1 MRSVDYT
8 DLMTREWPKD
18 IIIGVPGRP
27 EDSILSR
34 GDRMVI
40 AGEQKTGKSVLLGQL
55 MRGLVLGTEFL
66 GFPIPQ
72 PRKVLYVQAELRESS
87 LKKRYKAAHERLVQ
101 RGLELPPGR
110 LLVWSTNG
118 PLYLT
123 GYTRH
128 EKQQGVQASHGLEKL
143 YEEIDEVKPDV
154 VVLDPLASFH
164 DIDESKAS
172 EVKLLFDELDRIK
185 ERVNAELG
193 GVALVIAHHFRKTS
207 GMDKQFDVP
216 LINQVRGS
224 SALAGWADSI
234 LCIGVHEGVSDS
246 KYIEFTLRDTDVRP
260 ERTLTYNYDIRGF
273 DWSDPRIKLIEAMR
287 PRFEEGPVERLEL
300 ALLVKDMLY
309 KKSKNGHQLALT
321 KIEDLVRSGLLVV
334 VDGGIDLPSEGGSG
348 DQPET
353 TPPLAHE
360 PAR

>member
-8 DLMTREWPKD
+8 DLMTKDWPKD
-18 IIIGVPGRP
+18 IIIGVHGKP

-34 GDRMVI
+34 GDRLVI

-87 LKKRYKAAHERLVQ
+87 LKKRYKAAHEMLVRKGVQ
-101 RGLELPPGR
+101 LPPDR
-110 LLVWSTNG
+110 LMVWSTNG

-128 EKQQGVQASHGLEKL
+128 EKQHGEKVSHGLEKL
-143 YEEIDEVKPDV
+143 YQEIDEVKPDV

-185 ERVNAELG
+185 ERVNADLG

-207 GMDKQFDVP
+207 GMDKQYDVP

-234 LCIGVHEGVSDS
+234 LCIGVHEGVADS
-246 KYIEFTLRDTDVRP
+246 KFIEFTLRDTDVRP
-260 ERTLTYNYDIRGF
+260 ERTLRYNYDIRGF
-273 DWSDPRIKLIEAMR
+273 DWFDPRLELIRTLR
-287 PRFEEGPVERLEL
+287 PRFAGGPVAKLDL
-300 ALLVKDMLY
+300 ALLIKDLLF
-309 KKSKNGHQLALT
+309 KKNKNGHQMAIT
-321 KIEDLVRSGLLVV
+321 KVDEFVRSGLLVER
-334 VDGGIDLPSEGGSG
+334 GEGLILSEGVSG
-348 DQPET
+348 PQPEI
-353 TPPLAHE
+353 TPTV
-360 PAR
+360 